1 MAELLQS
8 FADLMFSMLP
18 LWLLFGVFLVCYHL
32 AWNDFTPKRATG
44 EEEFSL
50 VEPVS
55 VEPVKRRREYTN
67 RELGIYD
74 MSGNVWEWCSDWYDK
89 SYYSQSPGSNPK
101 GPDTGEYKVLRGG
114 SWYIIENVCRTTLR
128 FRNKPDY
135 WGYLIGFRLVRDP
148 LK

>member
-44 EEEFSL
+44 GEEFSL

-74 MSGNVWEWCSDWYDK
+74 IDDIGALPTEEQRRLKMEEIIRE
-89 SYYSQSPGSNPK
+89 YSINAPEETATVIK
-101 GPDTGEYKVLRGG
+101 GWLSER
-114 SWYIIENVCRTTLR
+114 
-128 FRNKPDY
+128 
-135 WGYLIGFRLVRDP
+135 
-148 LK
+148 